1 MKGSELVRLLKKDGW
16 FIVRQ
21 QGTSHAIMRHDKK
34 KGQFTVPVHGSKE
47 VKKGILHSILKEA
60 QIKTDKG

>member
-1 MKGSELVRLLKKDGW
+1 
-16 FIVRQ
+16 
-21 QGTSHAIMRHDKK
+21 MRHDKK
-34 KGQFTVPVHGSKE
+34 KGQLTVPVHGSKE